1 MADLSNPPTST
12 NGSKLFALTYQSG
25 ATNLNAVP
33 RSVREETINAQTYAH
48 MGVGTH
54 KDTAVYA
61 SGDAV
66 VLGAAINGTDIVP
79 LVCNAS
85 GHTSINDG
93 GNSLTVDGTVGV
105 SGTVTVA
112 THAVTQSGTWNVGLS
127 AGANNIGDVDVLSI
141 AAGTNTIGGVLDS
154 GWDAAG
160 KPVNRGLQQALA
172 GDTTEKTLLAAD
184 ASNLYNITD
193 VTWQI
198 YAGSTAPAAVRRL
211 SFRLGIAGTIFHT
224 VYLPPTANAIVNG
237 SLHFREPVRSSTN
250 QAITVQFDAAGG
262 TSYEYSAMVLAY
274 KTAS

>member
-1 MADLSNPPTST
+1 MALPNPPTSG
-12 NGSKLFALTYQSG
+12 NGSKLFAVTYD
-25 ATNLNAVP
+25 ATGTNTAAAAK
-33 RSVREETINAQTYAH
+33 SVKQTTVNSEVLGH

-54 KDTAVYA
+54 KDTDTFA

-66 VLGAAINGTDIVP
+66 VLAAGINGTDIVP
-79 LVCNAS
+79 LAVNTD
-85 GHTSINDG
+85 GEVGIHDG
-93 GNSLTVDGTVGV
+93 GNSITVDGTVAV
-105 SGTVTVA
+105 SGTVTVG

-127 AGANNIGDVDVLSI
+127 AGTNNVGDVDILSI
-141 AAGTNTIGGVLDS
+141 AAGTNTIGGVMIS

-172 GDTTEKTLLAAD
+172 GDVTEKTLLAAD

-211 SFRLGIAGTIFHT
+211 QFRLGAAGTVFHT
-224 VYLPPTANAIVNG
+224 VYVPPTANAIVSG
-237 SLHFREPVRSSTN
+237 SVSFREPVRSSTN
-250 QAITVQFDAAGG
+250 QAITCQLDAAGG

>member
-1 MADLSNPPTST
+1 
-12 NGSKLFALTYQSG
+12 
-25 ATNLNAVP
+25 
-33 RSVREETINAQTYAH
+33 
-48 MGVGTH
+48 
-54 KDTAVYA
+54 
-61 SGDAV
+61 
-66 VLGAAINGTDIVP
+66 
-79 LVCNAS
+79 
-85 GHTSINDG
+85 
-93 GNSLTVDGTVGV
+93 V
-105 SGTVTVA
+105 SGTVTVG
-112 THAVTQSGTWNVGLS
+112 THAVSQSGTWNVGLS
-127 AGANNIGDVDVLSI
+127 AGTNNIGDVDVLSI

-224 VYLPPTANAIVNG
+224 VYLPPTANAIISG

-250 QAITVQFDAAGG
+250 QAITCQLDAAGG